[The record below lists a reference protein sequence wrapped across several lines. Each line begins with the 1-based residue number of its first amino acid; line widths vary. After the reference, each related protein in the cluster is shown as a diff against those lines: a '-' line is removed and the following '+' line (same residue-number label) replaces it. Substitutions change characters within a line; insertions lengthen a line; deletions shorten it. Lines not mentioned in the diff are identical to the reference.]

1 MTRSKRPVQPLD
13 FSLGGARR
21 RHQDGGS
28 DGDRSDSR
36 QASRKIRHHW
46 FVRSCLSMNSHC
58 GVPFGPK
65 YPQTL
70 PNVGEKPGKR
80 IRCCFPFF
88 WVLDSLHPERA
99 WNPDSNERLLPL
111 IGWTQNS
118 ILNFPNSFA
127 AETIWLLTREWKASS
142 RRCAQRF
149 KKWNGS
155 SGGFAQIRLRSCRVS
170 IVNNKLDFFFCFRI
184 SWTLYYNEV
193 SWRLFQHEIRKFVI
207 SFSFVPSV
215 SCRITS

>member
-80 IRCCFPFF
+80 IRWCFPFF
-88 WVLDSLHPERA
+88 EFLIRYTQSAPGIPTQTSDCCLWSAELRIRYWISPTRSQRRRYDCLRESEKHRLADARRGSKNEMAQAEASLRFGWGRA
-99 WNPDSNERLLPL
+99 ES
-111 IGWTQNS
+111 Q
-118 ILNFPNSFA
+118 
-127 AETIWLLTREWKASS
+127 
-142 RRCAQRF
+142 
-149 KKWNGS
+149 
-155 SGGFAQIRLRSCRVS
+155 
-170 IVNNKLDFFFCFRI
+170 
-184 SWTLYYNEV
+184 
-193 SWRLFQHEIRKFVI
+193 
-207 SFSFVPSV
+207 
-215 SCRITS
+215 